1 MMHIKQLFI
10 ILKIIAIKNYYH
22 INSDVSV
29 IFNEVNI
36 FLKET
41 LDQMPS
47 MVLGDC

>member
-10 ILKIIAIKNYYH
+10 ILKIIAIKNYH

-36 FLKET
+36 CLKET